1 MDPSHPAS
9 WNASPSPAAAP
20 LLRVEHLR
28 VYQGHHLAVDD
39 VSFELWPQTSTA
51 IVGPN
56 GAGKST
62 LIQAI
67 LGLIPRVSGQVEIF
81 GCPLSQL
88 GWRHRWIGYI
98 PQSFGFDRGFPV
110 SVQEFVGLGWLP
122 SRQRWVSLP
131 RQSHPA
137 KTAAVNQAL
146 ERVQAAHLRQ
156 QVLGSLSAGE
166 FKRVLL
172 AYCLVM
178 PRKLLILDEAL
189 AAVDVQGEAEFYD
202 LLRELQWEQG
212 WAILQVSHDLDM
224 VSRHSDR
231 VLCLNRHLICD
242 GQPEM
247 ALSTQN
253 LLQAYGP
260 AFSRYQHHH

>member
-1 MDPSHPAS
+1 MAPSHPAS
-9 WNASPSPAAAP
+9 WNANPSAAAP
-20 LLRVEHLR
+20 LLKVEHLR

-67 LGLIPRVSGQVEIF
+67 LGLIPRLSGQVQIF

-88 GWRHRWIGYI
+88 GQRHRWIGYI

-122 SRQRWVSLP
+122 GRQVSWP
-131 RQSHPA
+131 WRSHPA
-137 KTAAVNQAL
+137 KTTAVHQAL
-146 ERVQAAHLRQ
+146 ERVQASHLRQ

-178 PRKLLILDEAL
+178 PRKLLVLDEAL
-189 AAVDVQGEAEFYD
+189 AAVDAQGEAEFYD
-202 LLRELQWEQG
+202 LLHELQWEQG

-231 VLCLNRHLICD
+231 VLCLNRRLICD
-242 GQPEM
+242 GRPET